1 MKKIILALFLL
12 IETIAFTQNI
22 TIDYQAW
29 NPSSP
34 PCNIFGSSTNV
45 PATGTTSGT
54 IAHRTRIGQPS
65 YAATDLGILMRTE
78 FVTTGNVNKGT
89 SFIIDYNFKA
99 NYTYN
104 ITINAAANSNTS
116 SNPFIRIDRNNN
128 GGGGGNGCNG
138 QDNINGN
145 TGGNPAA
152 ALISSTTFN
161 DYPFGPFV
169 QGSNQPSLEVSAF
182 AASSGGF
189 KTVVIRKITIVETPP
204 APVFTL
210 NPNSSSIECGTSVT
224 KNFVVTNVYSS
235 PGTLSY
241 DWNLGTTNNGWIYL
255 GNPAPQTFTTTSP
268 NISLT
273 SSSSASNISNVSV
286 TVKLNG
292 SNYSTLN
299 STTTVTNSLPNF
311 SLSNITTGLD
321 CNNMTVKASL
331 PLSSTITWTT
341 TNGLLINGNASPYT
355 TSYGN
360 TVDIYS
366 PSGVSGS
373 VSAQIGS
380 GNCVKQA
387 NNPVGYCPCLPWV
400 SPNPTIIY
408 APNFRSEPL
417 IAQVDEHPDGAWS
430 YQWYI
435 DGQLI
440 AETSTGYLWTN
451 SWPCMGNPR
460 NLEVVAVTYCG
471 RSETVNVG
479 EIFLEC
485 WGYRLQASNINTI
498 NLFPNPATNT
508 IFVSLNNEDKH
519 IKALNKLNN
528 ISQIAIFDNLGIVKL
543 RKVFANN
550 SKQVQIDIS
559 KLNTGI
565 YFIEVFDGKT
575 RQRKQFIKK

>member
-1 MKKIILALFLL
+1 MKKITLVIFLL
-12 IETIAFTQNI
+12 IETIAFSQNV
-22 TIDYQAW
+22 TINYETW

-45 PATGTTSGT
+45 PATGTTSGS

-65 YAATDLGILMRTE
+65 YTATDLGILMPTE
-78 FVTTGNVNKGT
+78 FVTAGSVNKGT
-89 SFIIDYNFKA
+89 SFIIDYNFKT
-99 NYTYN
+99 NYTYT

-116 SNPFIRIDRNNN
+116 TNPYIRIDRNNN
-128 GGGGGNGCNG
+128 GGSGGNGCNG
-138 QDNINGN
+138 ASNINASG
-145 TGGNPAA
+145 GGNPAA

-182 AASSGGF
+182 PSPDGGF

-210 NPNSSSIECGTSVT
+210 SPNSSAIECGTSVT
-224 KNFVVTNVYSS
+224 RNFAVTNVYNS
-235 PGTLSY
+235 PGNLSY
-241 DWNLGTTNNGWIYL
+241 DWNLGSANNGWIYL
-255 GNPAPQTFTTTSP
+255 GSPAPQTFTTTTP

-273 SSSSASNISNVSV
+273 SSSSAANISNVSV
-286 TVKLNG
+286 TVKING
-292 SNYSTLN
+292 FNYTTLN
-299 STTTVTNSLPNF
+299 SATTVTNSLPNF
-311 SLSNITTGLD
+311 TLTNITTGLD
-321 CNNMTVKASL
+321 CNNMTVKANL
-331 PLSSTITWTT
+331 PLASTITWTT

-355 TSYGN
+355 TTYGN
-360 TVDIYS
+360 TVDVYS
-366 PSGVSGS
+366 PSGFSGS
-373 VSAQIGS
+373 VAAQIGS
-380 GNCVKQA
+380 GNCAKQA
-387 NNPVGYCPCLPWV
+387 NNTVSYCPCLPWV

-408 APNFRSEPL
+408 APNFSSEPL

-440 AETSTGYLWTN
+440 GETSNGYLWTN

-485 WGYRLQASNINTI
+485 WGYRQQSTI
-498 NLFPNPATNT
+498 NDDIKLFPNPATNT
-508 IFVSLNNEDKH
+508 IFISLNSKDKH
-519 IKALNKLNN
+519 IKASSKLNN
-528 ISQIAIFDNLGIVKL
+528 ISQIAIFDNLGILKL
-543 RKVFANN
+543 RKVFTNN
-550 SKQVQIDIS
+550 SNQVQIDVS

>member
-1 MKKIILALFLL
+1 MKKIILAILL
-12 IETIAFTQNI
+12 LVETIAFAQNV

-29 NPSSP
+29 NPTSP
-34 PCNIFGSSTNV
+34 PCNIFGNSTNV

-65 YAATDLGILMRTE
+65 YAAIDLGILMPTE
-78 FVTTGNVNKGT
+78 FVTTGGVFKGT

-99 NYTYN
+99 NYTYT
-104 ITINAAANSNTS
+104 ITINAAANTNSGL
-116 SNPFIRIDRNNN
+116 NPFIRIDRNNN

-138 QDNINGN
+138 QDNINGS
-145 TGGNPAA
+145 TSGNPAPA
-152 ALISSTTFN
+152 QISSTTFVN
-161 DYPFGPFV
+161 YNFGPFV
-169 QGSNQPSLEVSAF
+169 QGSNQPSLEVSAIP
-182 AASSGGF
+182 ASNGGF

-204 APVFTL
+204 TPTFSL
-210 NPNSSSIECGTSVT
+210 SPNSSSIACGTSVT
-224 KNFVVTNVYSS
+224 RNFVVTNVYNS

-241 DWNLGTTNNGWIYL
+241 NWNLGSASNGWIYL
-255 GNPAPQTFTTTSP
+255 GSPAPQTFTTTSP
-268 NISLT
+268 SISLT
-273 SSSSASNISNVSV
+273 SSSSASTISNVSV

-299 STTTVTNSLPNF
+299 STTTVTNSLPSF
-311 SLSNITTGLD
+311 SLSNISAGLD
-321 CNNMTVKASL
+321 CNTMTVRANL
-331 PLSSTITWTT
+331 PLANTITWST
-341 TNGLLINGNASPYT
+341 TNGLLINGNFSPYT
-355 TSYGN
+355 TTYGN

-366 PSGVSGS
+366 PSGISGS
-373 VSAQIGS
+373 VSAAVGS
-380 GNCVKQA
+380 GTCAKQA
-387 NNPVGYCPCLPWV
+387 NNTVGYCPCLPWTN
-400 SPNPTIIY
+400 PNPTIIY
-408 APNFRSEPL
+408 TPNFRSEPL

-440 AETSTGYLWTN
+440 SETSSGYLWTN

-460 NLEVVAVTYCG
+460 NLEVIAVTYCG
-471 RSETVNVG
+471 RSTPVNVG

-485 WGYRLQASNINTI
+485 WNYKQQATNNAIK
-498 NLFPNPATNT
+498 LFPNPATNT
-508 IFVSLNNEDKH
+508 IFVSLNNEGKQ
-519 IKALNKLNN
+519 IKASSKLNN

-550 SKQVQIDIS
+550 FKQVQVDIS

-575 RQRKQFIKK
+575 KQRKQFIKK

>member
-1 MKKIILALFLL
+1 M
-12 IETIAFTQNI
+12 NI
-22 TIDYQAW
+22 
-29 NPSSP
+29 N
-34 PCNIFGSSTNV
+34 
-45 PATGTTSGT
+45 
-54 IAHRTRIGQPS
+54 
-65 YAATDLGILMRTE
+65 
-78 FVTTGNVNKGT
+78 
-89 SFIIDYNFKA
+89 
-99 NYTYN
+99 
-104 ITINAAANSNTS
+104 NT
-116 SNPFIRIDRNNN
+116 
-128 GGGGGNGCNG
+128 GGGGNTTCNG
-138 QDNINGN
+138 AQDVNPDV
-145 TGGNPAA
+145 TGNPAG
-152 ALISSTTFN
+152 LKISEATFSERQ
-161 DYPFGPFV
+161 FSSFV
-169 QGSNQPSLEVSAF
+169 QGSNQGTLEITAIP
-182 AASSGGF
+182 APNGGS
-189 KTVVIRKITIVETPP
+189 KTIRLRQIRIVETPP

-292 SNYSTLN
+292 SNYTTLN

-355 TSYGN
+355 TTYGN

-380 GNCVKQA
+380 GNCAKQA
-387 NNPVGYCPCLPWV
+387 NNSVGYCPCLPWV

-408 APNFRSEPL
+408 APNFSSEPL

-440 AETSTGYLWTN
+440 GETSNGYLWTN

-485 WGYRLQASNINTI
+485 WGYRQQSTI
-498 NLFPNPATNT
+498 NDDIKLFPNPATNT
-508 IFVSLNNEDKH
+508 IFISLNSKDKH
-519 IKALNKLNN
+519 IKASSKLNN
-528 ISQIAIFDNLGIVKL
+528 ISQIAIFDNLGILKL
-543 RKVFANN
+543 RKVFTNN
-550 SKQVQIDIS
+550 SNQVQIDVS